1 MELRGG
7 DKMKKIAVIIT
18 FLGWVLLLVSPVWAA
33 AGEMPY
39 GHVSYFEG
47 DVQITRLDGRID
59 NAIINMPLVPGDLIS
74 TGSDGRL
81 EFQFDNG
88 TIFRLDRD
96 TELKLITVL
105 APSLTSKW
113 KITTLDLLRGQS
125 YSINQSY
132 RLEMFQVTT
141 PKVSVYLKNSSTTV
155 IAVKADGET
164 RVACDRGRAK
174 VMFGRDIQALKEE
187 TVRSGRGFR
196 ITADDRMMADERRDA
211 EFWAWNKKINKDF
224 EDLHYGISNVPKVV
238 YRYSPGL
245 VHWAEKWSTTYGEW
259 IYNDLFGYVWKPAA
273 DIFADRRPFFN
284 ADYVRINGKLFLVP
298 QQAWGWAP
306 AYMGTWHWSGRSG
319 WIWIPG
325 EVFSD
330 HIWSWGTFN
339 QHWMWSGMFPFSYW
353 LYPYQIGG
361 MYTSRD
367 DLWGAS
373 YPFGTMMGDFP
384 VLDDWLFWM
393 YGDMELYNIY
403 RLQGKAAWREMYI
416 RKNGMIPPDRNM
428 RLNSVPGEIRGLIK
442 KIDRAALEQI
452 QPEFRMKGG
461 TPFRSVEPRWITP
474 AVPAGNK
481 PARTVTAAPAGG
493 TENGHRIVNRQNNF
507 RDWNPDLRLTIAYG
521 EKIDYS
527 SARNDTVLSNHHI
540 FARDLT
546 PTVRSY
552 LGHSAAGDV
561 RMRGGPDSWGGRMVP
576 GGSSNPSSSGSQ
588 GEPRMMNGSHHTAR
602 AKEDK

>member
-1 MELRGG
+1 
-7 DKMKKIAVIIT
+7 MKTGSVVVT
-18 FLGWVLLLVSPVWAA
+18 FFGLVLLMVFPAWTAV
-33 AGEMPY
+33 GEMPY
-39 GHVSYFEG
+39 GHISYFEG
-47 DVQITRLDGRID
+47 DVQIDRLDGQID
-59 NAIINMPLVPGDLIS
+59 NAVINMPLVAGDLIV
-74 TGSDGRL
+74 TGQNGRV

-88 TIFRLDRD
+88 TIFRLDRY

-113 KITTLDLLRGQS
+113 KITTLDLRRGQS
-125 YSINQSY
+125 YSINHSY

-141 PKVSVYLKNSSTTV
+141 AKAAVYLKNSSTTV
-155 IAVKADGET
+155 ITVNDDGET

-174 VMFGRDIQALKEE
+174 VMFGRGIQALKEE

-196 ITADDRMMADERRDA
+196 VTADDRMVADEQRDT

-224 EDLHYGISNVPKVV
+224 EDLHYGISNVPKVL

-245 VHWAEKWSTTYGEW
+245 VHWAEKWSTTFGEW

-273 DIFADRRPFFN
+273 DIFADRRPFYN
-284 ADYVRINGKLFLVP
+284 ADYVRINGQLFLVP

-330 HIWSWGTFN
+330 HIWSWGSFN
-339 QHWMWSGMFPFSYW
+339 QCWMWSGMFPFSYW
-353 LYPYQIGG
+353 MYPYQNQMTYQNGG
-361 MYTSRD
+361 IYTSWDYR
-367 DLWGAS
+367 WGAS
-373 YPFGTMMGDFP
+373 YPFGMMMGDFP

-403 RLQGKAAWREMYI
+403 RTHGKAAWREMYI
-416 RKNGMIPPDRNM
+416 RKKGMLPPERNS
-428 RLNSVPGEIRGLIK
+428 LLKAVSGEIRGLLK
-442 KIDRAALEQI
+442 KIDRASLEQI
-452 QPEFRMKGG
+452 RPEFRTTGG
-461 TPFRSVEPRWITP
+461 TPFRTVEPRWITP
-474 AVPAGNK
+474 VFPTGNK
-481 PARTVTAAPAGG
+481 PARTVMAVPTIA
-493 TENGHRIVNRQNNF
+493 TENGQRVVSRQNNF

-521 EKIDYS
+521 EKIEYS
-527 SARNDTVLSNHHI
+527 SARNDMVLSKYRI

-552 LGHSAAGDV
+552 LGHSAAGDI
-561 RMRGGPDSWGGRMVP
+561 RSIGDRGSWGARMLP
-576 GGSSNPSSSGSQ
+576 TGQNYPSSSGSQ
-588 GEPRMMNGSHHTAR
+588 GEPRIMNSSPHHTAR
-602 AKEDK
+602 TKEDK